1 MKIAMIRK
9 AGAIKRILRRCRLRR
24 LLAWVWAVVTI
35 CSGCTRFVSTCIF
48 QLLSQGR
55 IADIQTASRAGASPA
70 PTIHDRDAQSSMV
83 ATASRAGA
91 NPAPTI
97 HDRDAQSS
105 MVGATLAVALLA
117 VAPWKYRDP
126 PSPAVNNTFVSS
138 IEERRKILPNSK
150 K

>member
-55 IADIQTASRAGASPA
+55 IADIQGDREQGGGKPRPYYTRPRYPIEYGRGDPRGRPACGRALEVP
-70 PTIHDRDAQSSMV
+70 
-83 ATASRAGA
+83 
-91 NPAPTI
+91 
-97 HDRDAQSS
+97 
-105 MVGATLAVALLA
+105 
-117 VAPWKYRDP
+117 
-126 PSPAVNNTFVSS
+126 
-138 IEERRKILPNSK
+138 
-150 K
+150 

>member
-24 LLAWVWAVVTI
+24 LLPWVWAVVTI

-55 IADIQTASRAGASPA
+55 IADIQGDREQGGGKPRPYYTRPRCPIETASRAVASPA
-70 PTIHDRDAQSSMV
+70 PTIHDRDTQSSL
-83 ATASRAGA
+83 
-91 NPAPTI
+91 
-97 HDRDAQSS
+97 
-105 MVGATLAVALLA
+105 VGATLAVALLA

-138 IEERRKILPNSK
+138 IEE
-150 K
+150 